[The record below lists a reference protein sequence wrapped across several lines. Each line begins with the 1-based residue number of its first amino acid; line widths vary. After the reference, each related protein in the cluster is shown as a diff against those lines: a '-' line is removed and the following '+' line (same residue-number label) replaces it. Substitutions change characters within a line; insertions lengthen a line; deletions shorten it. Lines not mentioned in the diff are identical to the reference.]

1 MEGQEPVQDPI
12 NTTTEETAP
21 DDNEKTDVG
30 STEEPK
36 QPDAVTDES
45 SDLPREGD
53 VPVESAETE
62 PGSNTQ
68 ILSRKM
74 EVPNDKV
81 NQLSNLMS
89 VVPCIV
95 WTVIYSLLPMFR
107 HFSGYVFRVTISA
120 SVFYFLDRRN
130 LSQNIGNYEG
140 QFKTLETT
148 IGNAGVFYLSQWI
161 VNVLEPWYI

>member
-21 DDNEKTDVG
+21 DDNEKTDVE

-36 QPDAVTDES
+36 QPDAVTNES

-62 PGSNTQ
+62 PGSHNQ

-81 NQLSNLMS
+81 NQLSDL
-89 VVPCIV
+89 V
-95 WTVIYSLLPMFR
+95 
-107 HFSGYVFRVTISA
+107 YVFKIIV
-120 SVFYFLDRRN
+120 YFLCSDIFLVTCSGWR
-130 LSQNIGNYEG
+130 
-140 QFKTLETT
+140 
-148 IGNAGVFYLSQWI
+148 
-161 VNVLEPWYI
+161 